1 MPLRGTVNDSTE
13 VPFSEFPGAGVKTTP
28 VSVLCYRTFSTE
40 AGTVFK
46 SLFEEM
52 GQKTESVSKICPAE
66 GAMSYK
72 EQPFG
77 VQDFSLSIPLYV
89 PSYTL
94 FFINQFQIME

>member
-13 VPFSEFPGAGVKTTP
+13 VPFSEFPGAGVKTTL

-52 GQKTESVSKICPAE
+52 GQKTETVFPKSVQQREPCLTKS
-66 GAMSYK
+66 SLLVFR
-72 EQPFG
+72 PF
-77 VQDFSLSIPLYV
+77 P
-89 PSYTL
+89 
-94 FFINQFQIME
+94 